1 MLLAIAAVIGGLAAL
16 TYGADRFVDGAAVL
30 AERLG
35 LGALVVGIVVVGFST
50 SAPEMLVSA
59 IASLDGRPSIAVG
72 NALGSNITNI
82 ALVVGVTVLVCP
94 LTVFSRVL
102 YREMPVMIASVVLA
116 SGLLV
121 LGKLGRN
128 DGVVMLIALA
138 LALAAMLWSAVHAS
152 LSDPLVEDLEEA
164 EAEIPELSL
173 PTAIGVLCLGLIL
186 LIAGSRALVYGA
198 TIIARFFD
206 VPELVIG
213 LTVVAIGTSL
223 PELAASVAG
232 ARRGH
237 PELAL
242 GNIIGSNVFNALG
255 VLAMPA
261 LIAPGPVDRAAVVR
275 DVPVMVFLSVL
286 LFAVAFSRHDQ
297 ARIDRR
303 AGTALIACFVAY
315 QVMLYF
321 GVGNPAPRP

>member
-1 MLLAIAAVIGGLAAL
+1 
-16 TYGADRFVDGAAVL
+16 
-30 AERLG
+30 
-35 LGALVVGIVVVGFST
+35 
-50 SAPEMLVSA
+50 
-59 IASLDGRPSIAVG
+59 
-72 NALGSNITNI
+72 
-82 ALVVGVTVLVCP
+82 
-94 LTVFSRVL
+94 
-102 YREMPVMIASVVLA
+102 VVLA

-173 PTAIGVLCLGLIL
+173 PTAIGVLCLGLVL

-198 TIIARFFD
+198 TVIARFFD

-261 LIAPGPVDRAAVVR
+261 LIAPGSVDRAAVVR

-286 LFAVAFSRHDQ
+286 LFVVAFSRHDQ

-303 AGTALIACFVAY
+303 AGVALVACFVAY
-315 QVMLYF
+315 QIMLYL